1 MRESPVFFWVFFL
14 FLLSVLAVILT
25 MLLLR
30 HRKQQ
35 MQHQERLAALEKGAP
50 IPLGTDPAPW
60 SPRVF
65 LLRGL
70 IWSFS
75 GAAVIICLVGIA
87 LSTQRTNQMTG
98 ETLIWR
104 ARNLSQ
110 SSSIPFDEAKKVIEK
125 DQSVEVRGMPAS
137 VALLGALPLAV
148 GLAYLV
154 FYYSDDSRKRLSR
167 GAPPD

>member
-1 MRESPVFFWVFFL
+1 MRESTGFYWVFFL

-25 MLLLR
+25 TLLLR

-35 MQHQERLAALEKGAP
+35 MLHQERLAALEKGTS

-60 SPRVF
+60 SPRVY

-75 GAAVIICLVGIA
+75 GAAVIICLLGIA
-87 LSTQRTNQMTG
+87 LSSQRSNPMTG
-98 ETLIWR
+98 ESLIWR
-104 ARNLSQ
+104 AQNLSR
-110 SSSIPFDEAKKVIEK
+110 SSSIPLDEAKQVIEK
-125 DQSVEVRGMPAS
+125 DQATEVRGMPAA

-154 FYYSDDSRKRLSR
+154 FYYTDESRKRL
-167 GAPPD
+167 GAGTRPD